1 MDTETVNDL
10 ISARNTL
17 QTLAEALHNLAE
29 LAGDGAD
36 TLADI
41 LDTEAPEAEAWR
53 KLRRPPLEPLP
64 DEAARH

>member
-1 MDTETVNDL
+1 MDTETIQEL

-17 QTLAEALHNLAE
+17 HTLAEALHNLAE

-41 LDTEAPEAEAWR
+41 LDAEAPEAEAWR